1 MLNRPIAITGAGQ
14 TTHRRAH
21 ADRSTA
27 DLVWEA
33 STAAAEQAAI
43 ELSEL
48 DAFVYGV
55 APDGL
60 SGLNCP
66 EKSSFLAPAGKPMM
80 RVNTGGLTGAS
91 ALQLAVTLVAS
102 GQMESVIAIALER
115 MGQAVTS
122 QAVFNTIFDPIWEKD
137 IALSTLSMCAI
148 RAQMLMALYGY
159 TSEHWAAVA
168 ARNYASACEN
178 PYAQVRRPISV
189 DEIKASKLLSWP
201 IRLYEGCPMSEGAC
215 AVIVTS
221 QPRRSG
227 RCAWI
232 RGIASLSDTYAMGD
246 RMHRP
251 EGTLVDLVTLRR
263 SAERAYRQAGIDRPA
278 EQLDVVEIHAPFSS
292 AEAMAYAPL
301 RLCEPAGG
309 PAFVEDSLAGRVHVQ
324 INPSGGPQAANPVSA
339 TGLIRIAEVAAQVMG
354 EAGPV
359 QVDGARHGLATSQG
373 GATQFSMAVIVS
385 SEAP

>member
-1 MLNRPIAITGAGQ
+1 MLRAPIAIAGVGQ
-14 TTHRRAH
+14 TPYRRAH

-33 STAAAEQAAI
+33 SSAAAEQAGIA
-43 ELSEL
+43 LADL
-48 DAFVYGV
+48 GAFVYGV

-60 SGLNCP
+60 AGLNCP
-66 EKSSFLAPAGKPMM
+66 EKSSFIAPVGKPLY

-102 GQMESVIAIALER
+102 GRTESAIAIAIER

-148 RAQMLMALYGY
+148 RAQMLMSLYGY
-159 TSEHWAAVA
+159 TTEHWATVA
-168 ARNYASACEN
+168 ARNYASACDN
-178 PYAQVRRPISV
+178 PYAQVRRAIPV

-215 AVIVTS
+215 AVVVTS
-221 QPRRSG
+221 RPRRG
-227 RCAWI
+227 PCAWV

-251 EGTLVDLVTLRR
+251 EGTLVDLLTLRR
-263 SAERAYRQAGIDRPA
+263 SADRAYSQAGITRPA
-278 EQLDVVEIHAPFSS
+278 DELDVVEIHAPFSS

-301 RLCEPAGG
+301 RLCEPADG
-309 PAFVEDSLAGRVHVQ
+309 PGFVEASLAGKVHAR

-339 TGLIRIAEVAAQVMG
+339 TGLIRVAEVAAQVMG
-354 EAGPV
+354 TAGDI
-359 QVDGARHGLATSQG
+359 QVDGAEWGLATSQG
-373 GATQFSMAVIVS
+373 GATQFSMAVVVS